1 MKRLVQFLLFAVW
14 LVGAVTGGLT
24 VQPDDP
30 PTPATAAVADVDRSG
45 LRVQEDRIVM
55 AVHMGENRWRL
66 VAPVPASVAS
76 WLRDV
81 VEPTAPARRTPA
93 QDASLIPL

>member
-1 MKRLVQFLLFAVW
+1 
-14 LVGAVTGGLT
+14 
-24 VQPDDP
+24 
-30 PTPATAAVADVDRSG
+30 
-45 LRVQEDRIVM
+45 VQEDRIVM